1 MNILIESGATKSACI
16 GYNDRCT
23 FFSYKTIGINA
34 TYATQEEIF
43 AVFEQL
49 ILDNKVVAEKVEN
62 IRYYGA
68 GCFNKTNAEKVKE
81 VLSSLFQN
89 ANIEVFSDLYAA
101 CHALCKN
108 NSGFVGILG
117 TGAASCFYNGE
128 TIIQKA
134 PSLGWLLGDEGSGT
148 HLGKLF
154 VTEYLNDNLELEILR
169 DFEKTFSV
177 SKPLVLEQI
186 YQHPKPQHFF
196 ASIPQFLLKHIEKP
210 QLKQIVETSFQNF
223 FDKQIEYYQ
232 TFPLSLFF
240 CGSIA
245 YYFQEILIEVAK
257 KNNIK
262 IEKIIP
268 ECASELLQLHH

>member
-1 MNILIESGATKSACI
+1 MNILIESGATKSTCI
-16 GYNDRCT
+16 GYSDRCT
-23 FFSYKTIGINA
+23 FFSYKTTGINA
-34 TYATQEEIF
+34 TYATKGEIF
-43 AVFEQL
+43 AVFEKL
-49 ILDNKVVAEKVEN
+49 ILENRVVADKVEN

-81 VLSSLFQN
+81 VLTSLFQN

-117 TGAASCFYNGE
+117 TGAGSCFYDGE
-128 TIIQKA
+128 TITQKA

-148 HLGKLF
+148 HIGKLF
-154 VTEYLNDNLELEILR
+154 VTEYLKDKLELEILQ

-186 YQHPKPQHFF
+186 YQQPKPQHFF
-196 ASIPQFLLKHIEKP
+196 ASIPPFLLKHIEKP
-210 QLKQIVETSFQNF
+210 QIKQIVETSFQNF
-223 FDKQIEYYQ
+223 FDKQIEHYQ
-232 TFPLSLFF
+232 TFPHPWFF

-245 YYFQEILIEVAK
+245 FYFQKTLVEVAT

-268 ECASELLQLHH
+268 DCAEHL